1 MRHLNYNH
9 LLYFWTVAKE
19 GSIAKAAEKLN
30 LTPQT
35 ISGQLKLLED
45 TIGETLFEKAGRGL
59 AITDTGRI
67 VEQYANEIFSLGAEL
82 TQRIKSK
89 TPGSPSAFNIGIVN
103 SIPKLISYQILKP
116 GLNMSEPIKLV
127 CFEGDLEKLLAD
139 LSVHKL
145 DMVLSD
151 RPIPTGL
158 NVKAFNHRLGKSP
171 LAFFGHP
178 DLIKRTTSNAKQK
191 HFPGLLDGAPIFMP
205 LHTNALRHSL
215 EDWFE
220 QTGISPQI
228 IAEFDD
234 SALLKVFG
242 QAGAG
247 FFAAPL
253 VIESQIQ
260 AMYGVSKI
268 GEISH
273 VQEHYYVISPER
285 HLKHPAVIE
294 ITEAAKLNFTH

>member
-19 GSIAKAAEKLN
+19 GSVVRAAEKLH

-45 TIGETLFEKAGRGL
+45 TIGEALFDRVGRGL
-59 AITDTGRI
+59 ALTDTGRV
-67 VEQYANEIFSLGAEL
+67 VEQYANEIFNLGAEL
-82 TQRIKSK
+82 SQRIKSK

-103 SIPKLISYQILKP
+103 SIPKLISYKILEP
-116 GLNMSEPIKLV
+116 GLNMEEPIKLV
-127 CFEGDLEKLLAD
+127 CFEGDLENLLAD

-151 RPIPTGL
+151 RAIPTGL
-158 NVKAFNHRLGKSP
+158 NVRAFNHSLGTSH

-178 DLIKRTTSNAKQK
+178 KLIRAIKKTTSTKT
-191 HFPGLLDGAPIFMP
+191 FPQILDNAPIIMP
-205 LHTNALRHSL
+205 LHTNALRRTL
-215 EDWFE
+215 DDWFE
-220 QTGISPQI
+220 QIAITPRV

-247 FFAAPL
+247 FFAAPS
-253 VIESQIQ
+253 VIAAQVQE
-260 AMYGVSKI
+260 MYGVKKLGAIS
-268 GEISH
+268 EI
-273 VQEHYYVISPER
+273 QENYYVISPER
-285 HLKHPAVIE
+285 HLKHPAVVE
-294 ITEAAKLNFTH
+294 ITQSAKQNLSL

>member
-19 GSIAKAAEKLN
+19 GSIARAAEKLN

-45 TIGETLFEKAGRGL
+45 TIGEALFERAGRGL
-59 AITDTGRI
+59 AMTDTGRV
-67 VEQYANEIFSLGAEL
+67 VEQYANEIFNLGAEL

-89 TPGSPSAFNIGIVN
+89 TPGSPSTFNIGIVN
-103 SIPKLISYQILKP
+103 SIPKLISYKILKP
-116 GLNMSEPIKLV
+116 GLNMAEPIKLI
-127 CFEGDLEKLLAD
+127 CFEGDLENLLAD
-139 LSVHKL
+139 LAVHKL
-145 DMVLSD
+145 DMLLSD

-158 NVKAFNHRLGKSP
+158 NVRAFNHSLGSTN

-178 DLIKRTTSNAKQK
+178 SLINKTLEDAENKT
-191 HFPGLLDGAPIFMP
+191 FPSMLDGAPLIMP
-205 LHTNALRHSL
+205 LHTNALRRSL

-220 QTGISPQI
+220 QIQI
-228 IAEFDD
+228 TPNTIAEFDD

-242 QAGAG
+242 QAGSG
-247 FFAAPL
+247 FFAAPS
-253 VIESQIQ
+253 VIAEQVQ
-260 AMYGVSKI
+260 EMYGVQKI
-268 GEISH
+268 GDVSN

-294 ITEAAKLNFTH
+294 ITDAAKLNLA